1 MAKTL
6 RTSGDYTI
14 KAGAG
19 TAGTNQIDFD
29 SKTVRVRGDLIVD
42 GDQTIVNTAT
52 LSVEDTFVELARNN
66 SGAALDAGIYVN
78 RGTAGNNSVFYWD
91 ESEDAFKAAT
101 TTDGAGVS
109 PLTAATLAN
118 IRVAE
123 PVNTSDAVT
132 KNYLDTELAAVTSL
146 DLSITGDNLST
157 SLVESGDTLTITGGN
172 NINTAVAEPHT
183 VIINL
188 NNDLFNI
195 TSIASTSSNIN
206 LTLGNTYSYQNFDSS
221 IFQILDNGNQNDLTD
236 PTVVN
241 NVDYAFNDVFLG
253 VHYKFMTGKFTF
265 NPGFS
270 VHKYH
275 ATNTQLGTQVTDD
288 FYRVLPDVYA
298 LFQMK
303 FCLLFP

>member
-91 ESEDAFKAAT
+91 ESEDSFKAAT

-109 PLTAATLAN
+109 PLTSATLAN
-118 IRVAE
+118 VRVAE
-123 PVNTSDAVT
+123 PADNSDAAT
-132 KNYLDTELAAVTSL
+132 KNYVDTELSAVASVNL
-146 DLSITGDNLST
+146 NIVGDDSTG
-157 SLVESGDTLTITGGN
+157 VTINNNEYLQIAGGN
-172 NINTAVAEPHT
+172 NIGVVVAEPSSWGT
-183 VIINL
+183 VTINL
-188 NNDLFNI
+188 NQNLNNINSISNGTTNGDLILTANGTGNVSINNI
-195 TSIASTSSNIN
+195 LTFSSNASTPTAASITKLYSKTAGSGGTGVFFVNSTVDSGAEGELISKKKARAYAIA
-206 LTLGNTYSYQNFDSS
+206 LG
-221 IFQILDNGNQNDLTD
+221 
-236 PTVVN
+236 
-241 NVDYAFNDVFLG
+241 
-253 VHYKFMTGKFTF
+253 
-265 NPGFS
+265 
-270 VHKYH
+270 
-275 ATNTQLGTQVTDD
+275 
-288 FYRVLPDVYA
+288 
-298 LFQMK
+298 
-303 FCLLFP
+303 

>member
-78 RGTAGNNSVFYWD
+78 RGTAGNNAVFYWD
-91 ESEDAFKAAT
+91 ESEDSFKAAT

-109 PLTAATLAN
+109 PLTTATLAN
-118 IRVAE
+118 VRVAE

-132 KNYLDTELAAVTSL
+132 KNYLDTELAAIASVNLNIVGDDSTGVTINNNEYL
-146 DLSITGDNLST
+146 Q
-157 SLVESGDTLTITGGN
+157 ITGGN
-172 NINTAVAEPHT
+172 NIGVVVAEPSGWGIVT
-183 VIINL
+183 INL
-188 NNDLFNI
+188 KN
-195 TSIASTSSNIN
+195 N
-206 LTLGNTYSYQNFDSS
+206 LTNIHSITNSS
-221 IFQILDNGNQNDLTD
+221 TNADLTIS
-236 PTVVN
+236 TN
-241 NVDYAFNDVFLG
+241 GTGSILINDVLSFNANRSGEPGANSVTKLFAMTPSSGGTGLFFNNTSVLSGQMDELISKKKARAYAIALG
-253 VHYKFMTGKFTF
+253 
-265 NPGFS
+265 
-270 VHKYH
+270 
-275 ATNTQLGTQVTDD
+275 
-288 FYRVLPDVYA
+288 
-298 LFQMK
+298 
-303 FCLLFP
+303 

>member
-78 RGTAGNNSVFYWD
+78 RGTAGNNAVFYWD
-91 ESEDAFKAAT
+91 ESEDSFKAAT

-109 PLTAATLAN
+109 PLTAATLTN
-118 IRVAE
+118 VRVAE

-132 KNYLDTELAAVTSL
+132 KNYLDTQLAAIAGTNINIVGDDSTGVTINNNEYL
-146 DLSITGDNLST
+146 QIA
-157 SLVESGDTLTITGGN
+157 GGN
-172 NINTAVAEPHT
+172 NIGVVVAEPSGWGIVT
-183 VIINL
+183 INL
-188 NNDLFNI
+188 KN
-195 TSIASTSSNIN
+195 N
-206 LTLGNTYSYQNFDSS
+206 LTNIHSITNSS
-221 IFQILDNGNQNDLTD
+221 TNADLTIS
-236 PTVVN
+236 TN
-241 NVDYAFNDVFLG
+241 GTGSILINDVLSFNANRSGEPGANSVTKLFAMTPSSGGTGLFFNNTSVLSGQMDELISKKKARAYAIALG
-253 VHYKFMTGKFTF
+253 
-265 NPGFS
+265 
-270 VHKYH
+270 
-275 ATNTQLGTQVTDD
+275 
-288 FYRVLPDVYA
+288 
-298 LFQMK
+298 
-303 FCLLFP
+303 